1 MNKRIFF
8 FALYVML
15 LAINFP
21 VQAQEAGRVYRIGFL
36 RTGSSPSLTASPF
49 EIGLRE
55 GLRELG
61 YIEGRNLVIEYR
73 SIGGRGERRPEIAV
87 ELVRLKVDVIVTSPG
102 QFSGLTSDRT

>member
-21 VQAQEAGRVYRIGFL
+21 VQAQEAGKVYRIGFL

-73 SIGGRGERRPEIAV
+73 SIGGRGSSCRASVLI
-87 ELVRLKVDVIVTSPG
+87 L
-102 QFSGLTSDRT
+102 